1 MEGTYKA
8 ITMLIS
14 EDEYN
19 FIVELAK
26 KTRLSISELVL
37 LSVLSID
44 LPKHQCIR
52 TIEQ

>member
-14 EDEYN
+14 EEEYS

-26 KTRLSISELVL
+26 KTKLSISELVL

-44 LPKHQCIR
+44 LPKHQRIK
-52 TIEQ
+52 TLEQ